1 MTGELKGGETV
12 YVDGPYGSFSLED
25 PITMNGLVLLAG
37 GIGAAPIMSILHT
50 LADEK
55 DKRPVTL
62 FYGNYDDENISFRD
76 EINKLKK
83 QLNLSVT
90 HVLEVASKKVKSD
103 VGFISR
109 EILER
114 DLPGNRDEMHYFICG
129 PLPMI
134 EVMEAHLKALGIP
147 RAQITSEKYE
157 MA

>member
-12 YVDGPYGSFSLED
+12 YVDGPYGSFSLDD
-25 PITMNGLVLLAG
+25 PLTKKGLVLLAG
-37 GIGAAPIMSILHT
+37 GIGAAPIMSILQT

-62 FYGNYDDENISFRD
+62 FYGNYDDKNISFKD
-76 EINKLKK
+76 EINDLKK
-83 QLNLSVT
+83 DLNLSVI

-109 EILER
+109 EMLVR
-114 DLPGNRDEMHYFICG
+114 DLPENRDELYYFICG

-134 EVMEAHLKALGIP
+134 EAMEAHLKALGIP
-147 RAQITSEKYE
+147 RRQVTSEKYE